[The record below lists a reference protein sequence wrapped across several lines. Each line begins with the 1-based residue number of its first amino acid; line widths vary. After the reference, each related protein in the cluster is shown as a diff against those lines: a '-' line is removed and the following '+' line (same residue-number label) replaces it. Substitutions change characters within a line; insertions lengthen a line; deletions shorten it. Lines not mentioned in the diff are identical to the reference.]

1 MQSPFQLELLLG
13 ALLVAVL
20 LGVRLVAD
28 RRHARELRES
38 AAAAVWQLRVESP
51 EPRYSIVGSTATVE
65 RREEVGGVRGIFEK
79 VADYS
84 VTVHLV
90 NEYGERF
97 LVKWHSKSKTAPYVK
112 HLSAKHSSRLKNG
125 KLGTGPNSM

>member
-1 MQSPFQLELLLG
+1 MPLLFQLELLG
-13 ALLVAVL
+13 GVLLVAVL
-20 LGVRLVAD
+20 LGVRLVGD
-28 RRHARELRES
+28 RRHARELRER
-38 AAAAVWQLRVESP
+38 ADAAVLQLRVESL
-51 EPRYSIVGSTATVE
+51 EPRYSILGSTATVE

-84 VTVHLV
+84 LTVHLI

-97 LVKWHSKSKTAPYVK
+97 LVKWHSKSKTALYVK
-112 HLSAKHSSRLKNG
+112 HLPAKLSSRLKNG

>member
-1 MQSPFQLELLLG
+1 MPSLFQLELLVG
-13 ALLVAVL
+13 VLLVTVL
-20 LGVRLVAD
+20 LGVRFVGD

-38 AAAAVWQLRVESP
+38 ATAAVWQLRVESP
-51 EPRYSIVGSTATVE
+51 EPRYSIVGSTATVL

-79 VADYS
+79 IADYS
-84 VTVHLV
+84 LTVYLV

-112 HLSAKHSSRLKNG
+112 HLPAELP
-125 KLGTGPNSM
+125 LGI